1 MNRKSKIVEIA
12 GIGLIAA
19 AVWTVLIMLSD
30 ASPAEAYAMFFKGIF
45 GNLNGFMEVFV
56 KATPLIFTGLGC
68 AVAFRTGFFNIGAE
82 GQFT

>member
-1 MNRKSKIVEIA
+1 MNRKSKIFETA
-12 GIGLIAA
+12 GIGLIAV

-56 KATPLIFTGLGC
+56 KAAPLILRVWDARWRSGPAFSTSARRDSFT
-68 AVAFRTGFFNIGAE
+68 
-82 GQFT
+82 